1 MSARTAVVILNWNGE
16 KFLRQFL
23 PTLVANTNP
32 ELARICII
40 DNCSTDESLQFLS
53 QDFPHIQL
61 VKLDKNYGFAGGYNR
76 GLKEIDAEYF
86 MLLNS
91 DVEVGKDWISPLVE
105 LMDNDHTI
113 GVCGPK
119 LIDYYN
125 RDKFEYA
132 GAAGG
137 YIDKYGYPFCRGRLF
152 ECLETDKGQH
162 DTLSDCLWISGAAL
176 FIRSKLF
183 FEVGGFDDDFFA
195 HQEEIDLCW
204 RVQNSGY
211 RVVCEPKSTIFHIG
225 GGALPK
231 SNPFKTFLNFRN
243 NLYLIVK
250 NLPDN
255 EIGWVLFARFF
266 LDVIAAVRMIF
277 QGNFKE
283 CHAVFRAYGA
293 FLRNKSK
300 MKQKRMHI
308 VRRNSSEITGMYC
321 GSIVFKHFLNRKKTS
336 NEIFGRIEN

>member
-1 MSARTAVVILNWNGE
+1 MPARTAIVILNWNGE

-23 PTLVANTNP
+23 HTLVENTNP

-40 DNCSTDESLQFLS
+40 DNGSTDGSLQFLS
-53 QDFPHIQL
+53 ENFLQIQL

-105 LMDNDHTI
+105 LMDNDKTI

-119 LIDYYN
+119 LIDYNN
-125 RDKFEYA
+125 REKFEYA

-152 ECLETDKGQH
+152 ESIESDNGQH
-162 DTLSDCLWISGAAL
+162 DTREDCLWISGAAL

-211 RVVCEPKSTIFHIG
+211 RVVCEPKSEIYHVG

-243 NLYLIVK
+243 NLYLVVK
-250 NLPDN
+250 NLPDK
-255 EIGWVLFARFF
+255 EIGKVLFVRFF
-266 LDVIAAVRMIF
+266 LDVVAAVRMIF

-293 FLRNKSK
+293 FLKNKKK
-300 MKQKRMHI
+300 MKQKRLP
-308 VRRNSSEITGMYC
+308 VTRKPSSEIIGMYC
-321 GSIVFKHFLNRKKTS
+321 GSIVFKHFLGKKQTS
-336 NEIFGRIEN
+336 REILGK

>member
-1 MSARTAVVILNWNGE
+1 MPARTAIVILNWNGE

-23 PTLVANTNP
+23 PTLVENTNS

-40 DNCSTDESLQFLS
+40 DNGSTDGSLQFLS
-53 QDFPHIQL
+53 ENFSQIQL

-91 DVEVGKDWISPLVE
+91 DVEVGKDWISPLME
-105 LMDNDHTI
+105 LMDSDPTI

-119 LIDYYN
+119 LIDYNN
-125 RDKFEYA
+125 REKFEYA

-137 YIDKYGYPFCRGRLF
+137 YIDKYGYPFCRGRVF
-152 ECLETDKGQH
+152 ESLETDKGQH
-162 DTLSDCLWISGAAL
+162 NTQEDCLWISGAAL

-204 RVQNSGY
+204 RVQNSGF
-211 RVVCEPKSTIFHIG
+211 RVVCEPKSEIYHVG

-250 NLPDN
+250 NLPN
-255 EIGWVLFARFF
+255 KEIGWVLFVRFF

-293 FLRNKSK
+293 FLKNKKK
-300 MKQKRMHI
+300 MKQKRLP
-308 VRRNSSEITGMYC
+308 VTRKPSSEIVGMYC
-321 GSIVFKHFLNRKKTS
+321 GSIVFKHFLGKKQTS
-336 NEIFGRIEN
+336 KEIFG

>member
-1 MSARTAVVILNWNGE
+1 MPARTAVVILNWNGE

-23 PTLVANTNP
+23 HTLVENTNP

-40 DNCSTDESLQFLS
+40 DNGSTDNSLQFLS
-53 QDFPHIQL
+53 ENFAQIQI
-61 VKLDKNYGFAGGYNR
+61 VRLDKNYGFAGGYNR

-105 LMDNDHTI
+105 LMDSDPTI

-119 LIDYYN
+119 LIDYNN

-152 ECLETDKGQH
+152 ESIETDNAQH
-162 DTLSDCLWISGAAL
+162 DTQADCLWISGAAL

-211 RVVCEPKSTIFHIG
+211 RVVCEPKSEIYHVG

-243 NLYLIVK
+243 NLYLVVK
-250 NLPDN
+250 NLPDK
-255 EIGWVLFARFF
+255 EIGKVLFVRFF
-266 LDVIAAVRMIF
+266 LDVVAAVRMIF

-293 FLRNKSK
+293 FLKNKKK
-300 MKQKRMHI
+300 MKQKRLP
-308 VRRNSSEITGMYC
+308 VTRKPSSEIVGMYC
-321 GSIVFKHFLNRKKTS
+321 GSIVFKHFLGKKQTS
-336 NEIFGRIEN
+336 REIFG

>member
-1 MSARTAVVILNWNGE
+1 MPARTAIVILNWNGE

-23 PTLVANTNP
+23 HTLVENTNP

-40 DNCSTDESLQFLS
+40 DNGSTDGSLQFLS
-53 QDFPHIQL
+53 VNFSQIQL

-91 DVEVGKDWISPLVE
+91 DVEVGKDWISPLVK
-105 LMDNDHTI
+105 LMDNDPTI

-119 LIDYYN
+119 LIDYNN
-125 RDKFEYA
+125 REKFEYA

-152 ECLETDKGQH
+152 ESLETDNGQH
-162 DTLSDCLWISGAAL
+162 DTREDCLWISGAAL

-211 RVVCEPKSTIFHIG
+211 RVVCEPKSEIYHVG

-243 NLYLIVK
+243 NLYLVVK
-250 NLPDN
+250 NLPDK
-255 EIGWVLFARFF
+255 EIGKVLFARFF

-293 FLRNKSK
+293 FLRNKKK
-300 MKQKRMHI
+300 MKQKRLP
-308 VRRNSSEITGMYC
+308 VTRKSSLELVGMYC
-321 GSIVFKHFLNRKKTS
+321 GSIVFKHFLGKKQTS
-336 NEIFGRIEN
+336 TEIFGK

>member
-1 MSARTAVVILNWNGE
+1 MPARTAIVILNWNGE

-23 PTLVANTNP
+23 HTLVENTNS

-40 DNCSTDESLQFLS
+40 DNGSTDSSIQFISENFS
-53 QDFPHIQL
+53 QIQL

-91 DVEVGKDWISPLVE
+91 DVEVGKNWISPLVE
-105 LMDNDHTI
+105 LMDSDQTI
-113 GVCGPK
+113 GACGPK
-119 LIDYYN
+119 LIDYNN
-125 RDKFEYA
+125 REKFEYA

-152 ECLETDKGQH
+152 ESIESDNGQH
-162 DTLSDCLWISGAAL
+162 DTREDCLWISGAAL

-204 RVQNSGY
+204 RVQNFGY
-211 RVVCEPKSTIFHIG
+211 RVVCEPKSEIYHVG

-243 NLYLIVK
+243 NLYLVVK
-250 NLPDN
+250 NLPDK
-255 EIGWVLFARFF
+255 EIGKVLFVRFF
-266 LDVIAAVRMIF
+266 LDVVAAVRMIF

-293 FLRNKSK
+293 FLKNKKK
-300 MKQKRMHI
+300 MKQKRLPI
-308 VRRNSSEITGMYC
+308 TRKPSSEIVGMYC
-321 GSIVFKHFLNRKKTS
+321 GSIVFKHFLGKKQTS
-336 NEIFGRIEN
+336 REIFGK

>member
-1 MSARTAVVILNWNGE
+1 MPIRTAIVILNWNGE

-23 PTLVANTNP
+23 HTLVENTNS

-40 DNCSTDESLQFLS
+40 DNGSTDGSLVFLAEN
-53 QDFPHIQL
+53 FPQIQI
-61 VKLDKNYGFAGGYNR
+61 VRLDKNYGFAGGYNR
-76 GLKEIDAEYF
+76 GLKEIEAEYF

-91 DVEVGKDWISPLVE
+91 DVEVGKDWISPLVD
-105 LMDNDHTI
+105 LMDSDQTI

-119 LIDYYN
+119 LIDYNN
-125 RDKFEYA
+125 RQKFEYA

-152 ECLETDKGQH
+152 EHLETDNGQH
-162 DTLSDCLWISGAAL
+162 DNPADCLWISGAAL

-183 FEVGGFDDDFFA
+183 FDVGGFDDDFFA

-204 RVQNSGY
+204 RVQNFGY
-211 RVVCEPKSTIFHIG
+211 RVVCEPKSTIYHVG

-243 NLYLIVK
+243 NLYLVVK
-250 NLPDN
+250 NLPDK
-255 EIGWVLFARFF
+255 EIGWVLFIRFF
-266 LDVIAAVRMIF
+266 LDVVAAVRMIF

-283 CHAVFRAYGA
+283 CQAVFHAYGA
-293 FLRNKSK
+293 FLKNKRK
-300 MKQKRMHI
+300 MKQKRLPI
-308 VRRNSSEITGMYC
+308 KRKASSEIIGMYC
-321 GSIVFKHFLNRKKTS
+321 GSIVFKHFLGKKKTS
-336 NEIFGRIEN
+336 KEIFG

>member
-1 MSARTAVVILNWNGE
+1 MPARTAIVILNWNGE

-23 PTLVANTNP
+23 HTLVENTNP

-40 DNCSTDESLQFLS
+40 DNGSTDGSLKFLS
-53 QDFPHIQL
+53 ENFSQIQL

-76 GLKEIDAEYF
+76 GLKEVDAEYF

-91 DVEVGKDWISPLVE
+91 DVEVGKNWILPLVE
-105 LMDNDHTI
+105 LMDSDQII
-113 GVCGPK
+113 GVCSPK
-119 LIDYYN
+119 LIDYNN
-125 RDKFEYA
+125 REKFEYA

-152 ECLETDKGQH
+152 ESIEIDNGQH
-162 DTLSDCLWISGAAL
+162 NTREDCLWISGAAL
-176 FIRSKLF
+176 FIRAKLF

-211 RVVCEPKSTIFHIG
+211 RVVCEPKSEIYHVG

-250 NLPDN
+250 NLPN
-255 EIGWVLFARFF
+255 KEIGWVLFVRFF
-266 LDVIAAVRMIF
+266 LDVVAAVRMIF

-293 FLRNKSK
+293 FLKNKKK
-300 MKQKRMHI
+300 MKQKRLSI
-308 VRRNSSEITGMYC
+308 TRKPSSEIVGMYC
-321 GSIVFKHFLNRKKTS
+321 GSIVFKHFLGKKQTS
-336 NEIFGRIEN
+336 KEIFRK

>member
-1 MSARTAVVILNWNGE
+1 MPARTAIVILNWNGE

-23 PTLVANTNP
+23 HTLVENTNP
-32 ELARICII
+32 DLARICII
-40 DNCSTDESLQFLS
+40 DNGSTDGSLAFLAEQFS
-53 QDFPHIQL
+53 QIQL
-61 VKLDKNYGFAGGYNR
+61 VKLDKNYGFASGYNR

-91 DVEVGKDWISPLVE
+91 DVEVGKDWITPLVE
-105 LMDNDHTI
+105 LMDSDPTI

-119 LIDYYN
+119 LIDYNN

-152 ECLETDKGQH
+152 ESLETDIGQH
-162 DTLSDCLWISGAAL
+162 DTSEDCLWISGAAL
-176 FIRSKLF
+176 FIRAKLF

-211 RVVCEPKSTIFHIG
+211 RVVCEPKSEIYHVG

-255 EIGWVLFARFF
+255 EIGWVLFVRFF
-266 LDVIAAVRMIF
+266 LDVVAAVRMIF

-283 CHAVFRAYGA
+283 CHAVFRAYGV
-293 FLRNKSK
+293 FLKNKRK
-300 MKQKRMHI
+300 MKQKRLA
-308 VRRNSSEITGMYC
+308 VTRKASSKITGMYC
-321 GSIVFKHFLNRKKTS
+321 GSIVFKHFMGKKKTS
-336 NEIFGRIEN
+336 VEIFGK

>member
-1 MSARTAVVILNWNGE
+1 MSARTAIVILNWNGE

-23 PTLVANTNP
+23 PTLMANTDS

-40 DNCSTDESLQFLS
+40 DNGSTDDSLSFVS
-53 QDFPHIQL
+53 CNFPQIQI
-61 VKLDKNYGFAGGYNR
+61 VRLDQNYGFAGGYNR
-76 GLKEIDAEYF
+76 GLKDIEAEYF

-105 LMDNDHTI
+105 IMDNDASI

-119 LIDYYN
+119 LLDYNN

-152 ECLETDKGQH
+152 ESLETDVGQH

-176 FIRSKLF
+176 MIRSKLF

-204 RVQNSGY
+204 RVQNYGY
-211 RVVCEPKSTIFHIG
+211 RVVCEPKSTIYHVG

-243 NLYLIVK
+243 NLYLIAK
-250 NLPDN
+250 NLPDK
-255 EIGWVLFARFF
+255 EIGWVLFVRFF

-283 CHAVFRAYGA
+283 CKAVFRAYSA
-293 FLRNKSK
+293 FLKNKRR
-300 MKQKRMHI
+300 MKQKRMSI
-308 VRRNSSEITGMYC
+308 SRKPSSEIAGMYC
-321 GSIVFKHFLNRKKTS
+321 GSIVFKHFLGKKQTS
-336 NEIFGRIEN
+336 NEIFG

>member
-1 MSARTAVVILNWNGE
+1 MLARTAIVILNWNGE

-23 PTLVANTNP
+23 PTLVENTDS

-40 DNCSTDESLQFLS
+40 DNGSTDGSLALLS
-53 QDFPHIQL
+53 SMFPHIEL
-61 VKLDKNYGFAGGYNR
+61 IRLDKNYGFAGGYNR
-76 GLKEIDAEYF
+76 GLKEIEAEYF

-91 DVEVGKDWISPLVE
+91 DVEVGKDWITPLVT
-105 LMDNDHTI
+105 LMDGDSTI

-119 LIDYYN
+119 LIDYN
-125 RDKFEYA
+125 DRSKFEYA

-152 ECLETDKGQH
+152 EYIETDNGQH
-162 DTLSDCLWISGAAL
+162 DTLADCMWISGAAL
-176 FIRSKLF
+176 FIRSKIF

-211 RVVCEPKSTIFHIG
+211 RVVCEPKSTIYHVG

-243 NLYLIVK
+243 NLYLVVK
-250 NLPDN
+250 NLPDK
-255 EIGWVLFARFF
+255 EIGWVLFVRFF
-266 LDVIAAVRMIF
+266 LDVVAAVRMIF

-283 CHAVFRAYGA
+283 CHAVFRAYAA
-293 FLRNKSK
+293 FIKNKRK
-300 MKQKRMHI
+300 MKRKRLP
-308 VRRNSSEITGMYC
+308 VKRKLLSEITGMYR
-321 GSIVFKHFLNRKKTS
+321 GSIVFQHFLGKKKTS
-336 NEIFGRIEN
+336 NEIFGQ

>member
-1 MSARTAVVILNWNGE
+1 
-16 KFLRQFL
+16 
-23 PTLVANTNP
+23 
-32 ELARICII
+32 
-40 DNCSTDESLQFLS
+40 
-53 QDFPHIQL
+53 
-61 VKLDKNYGFAGGYNR
+61 
-76 GLKEIDAEYF
+76 

-91 DVEVGKDWISPLVE
+91 DVEVGKDWITPLVE
-105 LMDNDHTI
+105 LMDSDPTI

-119 LIDYYN
+119 LIDYNN

-152 ECLETDKGQH
+152 ESLETDIGQH
-162 DTLSDCLWISGAAL
+162 DTREDCLWISGAAL

-183 FEVGGFDDDFFA
+183 FEVGGFDYDFFA

-211 RVVCEPKSTIFHIG
+211 RVVCEPKSTIYHVG

-250 NLPDN
+250 NLPN
-255 EIGWVLFARFF
+255 KEIGWVLFVRFF
-266 LDVIAAVRMIF
+266 LDVVAAVRMIF

-293 FLRNKSK
+293 FLKNKRK
-300 MKQKRMHI
+300 MKQKRLP
-308 VRRNSSEITGMYC
+308 VTRKPSSQITGMYC
-321 GSIVFKHFLNRKKTS
+321 GSIVFKHFLGKKKTS
-336 NEIFGRIEN
+336 VEIFGK

>member
-1 MSARTAVVILNWNGE
+1 MTARTAIVILNWNGE
-16 KFLRQFL
+16 NFLRKFMH
-23 PTLVANTNP
+23 TLVENTNS
-32 ELARICII
+32 EYARICLI
-40 DNCSTDESLQFLS
+40 DNASTDGSLQFIS
-53 QDFPHIQL
+53 ENFPNIQ
-61 VKLDKNYGFAGGYNR
+61 VVQLDKNYGFAGGYNR
-76 GLKEIDAEYF
+76 GLEKIDAEYF

-91 DVEVGKDWISPLVE
+91 DVEVGKDWISPLIE
-105 LMDNDHTI
+105 LMNSDPTI

-119 LIDYYN
+119 LIDYNN
-125 RDKFEYA
+125 RNKFEYA
-132 GAAGG
+132 GASGG

-152 ECLETDKGQH
+152 ESIETDNGQH
-162 DTLSDCLWISGAAL
+162 DKQGECLWISGAAL

-211 RVVCEPKSTIFHIG
+211 RVVCEPKSAIYHVG

-231 SNPFKTFLNFRN
+231 SNPFKTYLNFRN

-250 NLPDN
+250 NMPDN
-255 EIGWVLFARFF
+255 EIGWVLFVRFF

-283 CHAVFRAYGA
+283 CKAVFHAYKD
-293 FLRNKSK
+293 FLHNKSM
-300 MKQKRMHI
+300 MKQKRLKFN
-308 VRRNSSEITGMYC
+308 RKPSSKITGMYC
-321 GSIVFKHFLNRKKTS
+321 GSIVFKHFLGKKKTS
-336 NEIFGRIEN
+336 TEIFME

>member
-1 MSARTAVVILNWNGE
+1 MSARTAIVILNWNGE

-23 PTLVANTNP
+23 HTLVENTNP

-40 DNCSTDESLQFLS
+40 DNYSTDGSLQFLS
-53 QDFPHIQL
+53 ENFPQIQL
-61 VKLDKNYGFAGGYNR
+61 VKLDKNCGFAGGYNR
-76 GLKEIDAEYF
+76 GLTEIDAEYF

-105 LMDNDHTI
+105 LMDSDPTI

-119 LIDYYN
+119 LIDFNN
-125 RDKFEYA
+125 REKFEYA

-152 ECLETDKGQH
+152 ESIESDNGQH
-162 DTLSDCLWISGAAL
+162 DTREDCLWISGAAL

-211 RVVCEPKSTIFHIG
+211 RVVCEPKSEIYHVG

-243 NLYLIVK
+243 NLYLVVK
-250 NLPDN
+250 NLPDK
-255 EIGWVLFARFF
+255 EIGKVLFVRFF
-266 LDVIAAVRMIF
+266 LDVVAAVRMIF

-293 FLRNKSK
+293 FLKNKKK
-300 MKQKRMHI
+300 MKQKRLSVI
-308 VRRNSSEITGMYC
+308 RKPSSEIVGMYC
-321 GSIVFKHFLNRKKTS
+321 GSIVFKHFLSKKQTS
-336 NEIFGRIEN
+336 KEIFGK